1 MDTTMGP
8 QPRLIAL
15 ELNGC
20 GYLPLLQGPPA
31 SSGMRSGYVSL
42 EPNASVGRHSTGRH
56 EEMLVVLG
64 GAGRMFLSGHDPLDL
79 RAPCAAYCP
88 PDTEHDVVNNGSE
101 TLRYVYVVAPV
112 ARRRRSVP
120 ARRSP

>member
-1 MDTTMGP
+1 MDTTTTECR
-8 QPRLIAL
+8 QPRMIEL
-15 ELNGC
+15 ELNGG

-42 EPNASVGRHSTGRH
+42 APNASVGRHSTGRN
-56 EEMLVVLG
+56 EEMLIVLG
-64 GAGRMFLSGHDPLDL
+64 GSGRMFLAGLDPLDL

-112 ARRRRSVP
+112 AR
-120 ARRSP
+120 

>member
-1 MDTTMGP
+1 MDTPTTEC
-8 QPRLIAL
+8 PRPRMIPF
-15 ELNGC
+15 ELDGC

-42 EPNASVGRHSTGRH
+42 APSASVGRHSTGHH
-56 EEMLVVLG
+56 EELLVVLC
-64 GAGRMFLSGHDPLDL
+64 GAGRMFLAGHDPLDL

-88 PDTEHDVVNNGSE
+88 PDTEHDVVNHGSE

-112 ARRRRSVP
+112 AR
-120 ARRSP
+120 